1 MPIGIDMEIS
11 VMTIRRSV
19 IAAIVLLAS
28 AIFLTVSGFGFSQ
41 NKDAPPEKKKPPL
54 TGQILMRDK
63 LTYANKALEGLSVE
77 DFNKVAESAEMMR
90 IISKAASWYVIDNDE
105 YARLSKNFQE
115 QAADMERHAKEKN
128 LDAAAL
134 DYMRISL
141 TCVQCHKYMREV
153 KKKTNR

>member
-1 MPIGIDMEIS
+1 
-11 VMTIRRSV
+11 MTTRCSIT
-19 IAAIVLLAS
+19 AAVALLAG
-28 AIFLTVSGFGFSQ
+28 AILLAMSSFGLSQ
-41 NKDAPPEKKKPPL
+41 TKDAAEEKKKPPM

-63 LTYANKALEGLSVE
+63 LIYANKALDGLSVE
-77 DFNKVAESAEMMR
+77 DFGKIAESAEMMR
-90 IISKAASWYVIDNDE
+90 IISKAASWHVIDNDE

-134 DYMRISL
+134 DYVRISL

-153 KKKTNR
+153 KKKTPNR